1 MSESTGSKAAE
12 NGVGLEVSFT
22 RTFDAPRKLVF
33 KMWTDPKHLAQ
44 WWGPTGFTTPRCELD
59 ARAGGAIRVDMR
71 GPDGTIYPMGGE
83 FREVVEPERLVF
95 VSAAL
100 DEAGK
105 PMFENLNTVTFA
117 EYAGKT
123 TITLHTRVI
132 RSTPEA
138 MQYLS
143 GMELGWKLT
152 LDKLEAY
159 ANRTA
164 KAGGQ

>member
-1 MSESTGSKAAE
+1 VSESTGSKAAE

-33 KMWTDPKHLAQ
+33 KMWTDPKHLSQ
-44 WWGPTGFTTPRCELD
+44 WWGPTGFTNPRCELD
-59 ARAGGAIRVDMR
+59 VRPGGAIRVDMR
-71 GPDGTIYPMGGE
+71 GPDGVIYPMGGE
-83 FREVVEPERLVF
+83 YREILEPERLVF
-95 VSAAL
+95 MTAAL

-105 PMFENLNTVTFA
+105 PLFENLNTVIFT
-117 EYAGKT
+117 EHVGKT

-132 RSTPEA
+132 KSTPAA

-159 ANRTA
+159 AKKMA
-164 KAGGQ
+164 QAGAR

>member
-1 MSESTGSKAAE
+1 VSESSGSKAAE
-12 NGVGLEVSFT
+12 NGVGREVSFT

-33 KMWTDPKHLAQ
+33 KMWTDPKHLSQ

-59 ARAGGAIRVDMR
+59 ARPGGSIRVDMR

-83 FREVVEPERLVF
+83 FREIVEPERLVF

-100 DEAGK
+100 DGAGE

-117 EYAGKT
+117 EHSGKT

-132 RSTPEA
+132 KSTPGA
-138 MQYLS
+138 LQYLS

-159 ANRTA
+159 AKKTA
-164 KAGGQ
+164 QESAR